1 MPANSYNMCFMTHT
15 AFACVLAWLVP
26 GAGHLYLQKWTRAAV
41 YFAGVMTL
49 FALGLYQDGRLFPL
63 EPGFFGF
70 LRFFA
75 DAALGIPYIAGKFLG
90 WGTGNIR
97 AAGYEYGNTFLY
109 TAGLINML
117 LVLDAY
123 DIAERRKS

>member
-1 MPANSYNMCFMTHT
+1 MTHT
-15 AFACVLAWLVP
+15 ALACVIAWLIP
-26 GAGHLYLQKWTRAAV
+26 GAGHLFLGKAMRAGV
-41 YFAGVMTL
+41 YFTGVMIL
-49 FALGLYQDGRLFPL
+49 FAAGLYQDGRLFPY

-75 DAALGIPYIAGKFLG
+75 DAALGLPYILGKFLG

-97 AAGYEYGNTFLY
+97 AFGYEYGNTFLY

-117 LVLDAY
+117 LILDVF
-123 DIAERRKS
+123 DIAQKRKA